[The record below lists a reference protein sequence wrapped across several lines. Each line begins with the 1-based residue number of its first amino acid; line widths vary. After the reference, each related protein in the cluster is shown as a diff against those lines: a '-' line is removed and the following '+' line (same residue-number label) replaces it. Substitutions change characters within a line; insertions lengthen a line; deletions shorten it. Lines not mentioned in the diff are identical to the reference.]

1 MKITVDVDCTP
12 EEARTF
18 LGLPD
23 VKTIQD
29 AMMKE
34 MADKVKANMS
44 SMDPESLMK
53 MWMPMGVESLDQIQ
67 KFFFNQFKMGEKK

>member
-1 MKITVDVDCTP
+1 MKFTVDVDCTP

-29 AMMKE
+29 KMMKE
-34 MADKVKANMS
+34 MEDKLRSNLT

-53 MWMPMGVESLDQIQ
+53 MWMPMGVDNLEQVQ
-67 KFFFNQFKMGEKK
+67 KFFMNQFKMGGK